1 MKKKRKKFSGSSS
14 EILTYEDIE
23 KIRAISGS
31 SSIMIARKA
40 LAYPS
45 IFSSIGLAT
54 KDEEIKNFLKLV
66 NLLLLMDFIADLF
79 CCFVPKFLR

>member
-1 MKKKRKKFSGSSS
+1 
-14 EILTYEDIE
+14 
-23 KIRAISGS
+23 
-31 SSIMIARKA
+31 MIARKA